1 MSEDLALGS
10 DHAGLNLKNHLLDWL
25 REQGHDVHDYG
36 VHSPESMDY
45 PDIAAT
51 VARAVASGQHA
62 KGIIV
67 CGSGLGVS
75 IAANKIAGIRA
86 VPCTDPISARLSRE
100 HNDCNVLTLGERL
113 TTPMVAEEIITTW
126 LKAEF
131 QAGRH
136 CQRVD
141 KITALEHPTENTT
154 EHTSE
159 DTTEQNHA

>member
-1 MSEDLALGS
+1 MTTPNQIQQQAQSNSRSLALGS

-25 REQGHDVHDYG
+25 REQGLDVQDYG
-36 VHSPESMDY
+36 VYSPESMDY

-51 VARAVASGQHA
+51 VARAVAAGEQEL
-62 KGIIV
+62 GILV

-86 VPCTDPISARLSRE
+86 VPCENPVAARLSRE
-100 HNDCNVLTLGERL
+100 HNNCNVLTLGERL
-113 TTPMVAEEIITTW
+113 TTPMMAEQIVTSW
-126 LKAEF
+126 LQAEF

-141 KITALEHPTENTT
+141 KIAALET
-154 EHTSE
+154 
-159 DTTEQNHA
+159 D